1 MSLSFK
7 TKQDCLPYLNVSNNN
22 NNNNNNNNKNKK
34 DNYLINVNV
43 ATD

>member
-22 NNNNNNNNKNKK
+22 NNNNNKNKK